1 MATANFG
8 HKKGNNKQRDGPELL
23 SLDPTLLSVTELA
36 SVDSRPVRITQA
48 NHESVVFL
56 WFDPEAKP
64 IVYFGGAL
72 RAINDNLVIFS
83 DINTCLNTIKL
94 SQQKIFFITSSSS
107 TDLLTT
113 LQKLPAVESIF
124 ILDPNISNVKGD
136 YPKLCGI
143 FTQQEEL
150 FRVLK
155 EMLDL
160 YEQIQLEEFAFEEDK
175 EFLWSQLWKRDVR
188 IYHRKSVIICIKS
201 LIVYLVN

>member
-1 MATANFG
+1 MATANVG
-8 HKKGNNKQRDGPELL
+8 NRKGTNKKTDGPELL
-23 SLDPTLLSVTELA
+23 TLDTTLLSVTELA
-36 SVDSRPVRITQA
+36 SVDSRPVQITQA
-48 NHESVVFL
+48 NHESIVFI
-56 WFDPEAKP
+56 WFDPEGKP

-83 DINTCLNTIKL
+83 ETTPCLNTIKL

-113 LQKLPAVESIF
+113 LQKLPAVEAIF

-136 YPKLCGI
+136 FPKLCGI

-160 YEQIQLEEFAFEEDK
+160 YEQIQLEEFVFEEEK
-175 EFLWSQLWKRDVR
+175 EFLWSQLWKREV
-188 IYHRKSVIICIKS
+188 SVIRTLDHICKIS
-201 LIVYLVN
+201 NEQFS